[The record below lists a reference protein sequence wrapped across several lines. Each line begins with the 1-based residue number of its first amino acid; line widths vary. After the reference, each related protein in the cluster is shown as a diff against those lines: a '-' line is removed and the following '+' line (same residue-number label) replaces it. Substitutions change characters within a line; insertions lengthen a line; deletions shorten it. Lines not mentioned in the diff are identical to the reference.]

1 MNRNSAGFTL
11 VELLIV
17 AAYAGAA
24 TAAAEVITINTT
36 CGVDVPTQY
45 GTFAVN
51 AAGIITATVQNI
63 NAGMNTKTIVTPN
76 WARWSGTID
85 VACLLRS

>member
-1 MNRNSAGFTL
+1 M
-11 VELLIV
+11 
-17 AAYAGAA
+17 
-24 TAAAEVITINTT
+24 ITINTT
-36 CGVDVPTQY
+36 YRVDVPTQY
-45 GTFAVN
+45 GTFAV
-51 AAGIITATVQNI
+51 GIITATVQNI